1 MQGAGKPV
9 KVSGNRRHL
18 GSRPPL
24 SFAQEREDVS
34 AHVCGYLSGANRSR
48 DRDGFSVSTEETDA
62 IRANLE
68 MLLEVFFDIRIKA
81 VV

>member
-18 GSRPPL
+18 GSHPPL
-24 SFAQEREDVS
+24 WFAQEREDVL

-48 DRDGFSVSTEETDA
+48 DLDGFSVSIEETDA